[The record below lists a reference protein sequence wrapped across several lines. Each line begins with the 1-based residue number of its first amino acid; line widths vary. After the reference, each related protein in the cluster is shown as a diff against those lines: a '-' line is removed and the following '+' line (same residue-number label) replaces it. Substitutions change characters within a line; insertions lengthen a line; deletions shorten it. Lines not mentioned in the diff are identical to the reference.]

1 MRVGFRER
9 PDVLF
14 AVAAMCILALAVI
27 AGTGEGPLRFA
38 LALLFV
44 LFLPGYAITATVF
57 PRGGEMDWIERIG
70 LSVGVSLAVVPLLGL
85 VLSLTP
91 AGVRIEP
98 IVAALLLV
106 TLGMTVVAYE
116 QRMALLQE
124 DRLSL
129 SINLEVPR
137 WRDLSI
143 VDRALALGVAAALVL
158 GAGGLVYAFGTAPQ
172 GVGFTEFF
180 LLDSN
185 GGITSYPTRLNA
197 SQEAAVTLVVT
208 NHERREVNYSF
219 VVRLVGV
226 RYDYN
231 PVTRQNDTVVD
242 LNTTNLTPPSARSLV
257 DGDQLP
263 VPYSFSVPNAGEY
276 QLRFLLF
283 TTVSQSTPYRLA
295 HLRLHVT

>member
-1 MRVGFRER
+1 MRIRFRER
-9 PDVLF
+9 PDDLF

-27 AGTGEGPLRFA
+27 AGTGESPLRFA

-85 VLSLTP
+85 VLSVTP

-129 SINLEVPR
+129 SIDLEVPR

-158 GAGGLVYAFGTAPQ
+158 GAGGLAYTMTTSPPGLAY
-172 GVGFTEFF
+172 TELY
-180 LLDSN
+180 LLDAYGS
-185 GGITSYPTRLNA
+185 ISSYPSRMKVNHD
-197 SQEAAVTLVVT
+197 AVVILVVT

-219 VVRLVGV
+219 LVRLVGG
-226 RYDYN
+226 RYD
-231 PVTRQNDTVVD
+231 
-242 LNTTNLTPPSARSLV
+242 
-257 DGDQLP
+257 
-263 VPYSFSVPNAGEY
+263 
-276 QLRFLLF
+276 
-283 TTVSQSTPYRLA
+283 
-295 HLRLHVT
+295 